1 MRIKKAS
8 LRLNLAIETVMLE
21 HRFASSCGLLRCRS
35 VDLLRGNDERAQ

>member
-8 LRLNLAIETVMLE
+8 LGLNLAIETMMLE
-21 HRFASSCGLLRCRS
+21 HRFTSSCALSHCRS